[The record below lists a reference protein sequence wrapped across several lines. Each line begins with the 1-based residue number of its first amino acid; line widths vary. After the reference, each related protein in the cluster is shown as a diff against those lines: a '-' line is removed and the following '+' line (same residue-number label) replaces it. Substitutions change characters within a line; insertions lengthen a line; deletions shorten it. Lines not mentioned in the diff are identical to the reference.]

1 MDKIKNKLQPTYA
14 RHSRTSTMSSSLSD
28 GLLSVAMES
37 EKEVFAA
44 SAVELPTV
52 STLWTKFVTKT
63 LKSVNKAPITVAQL
77 HGMMMKHC
85 VTDELVTTPVH
96 SELGM
101 LGSVVLAPATGG
113 LILP

>member
-1 MDKIKNKLQPTYA
+1 MRDTLERAPCLVLYLMDCCY
-14 RHSRTSTMSSSLSD
+14 SSA
-28 GLLSVAMES
+28 VAMES

>member
-1 MDKIKNKLQPTYA
+1 MRDTLERAPCPVLYLMDCCY
-14 RHSRTSTMSSSLSD
+14 SSA
-28 GLLSVAMES
+28 VAMEN
-37 EKEVFAA
+37 EKEVFATL
-44 SAVELPTV
+44 AVELPTV

-96 SELGM
+96 SEL
-101 LGSVVLAPATGG
+101 ATGG